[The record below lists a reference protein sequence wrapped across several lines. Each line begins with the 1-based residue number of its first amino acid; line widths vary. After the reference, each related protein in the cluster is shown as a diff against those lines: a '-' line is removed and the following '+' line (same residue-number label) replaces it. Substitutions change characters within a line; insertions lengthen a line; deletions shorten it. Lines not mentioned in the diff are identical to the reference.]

1 MSLNLMLRLACL
13 GAPGTWQK
21 HYVWME
27 TITRSAQ
34 HLMGIINDI
43 ITVRAARSGMHLKQ
57 ELVGSWLQ
65 GYREQAWE
73 QTESVFVCL
82 NLGTAAVKQGHST
95 VRVCMTRSRVL
106 KVSAAP

>member
-1 MSLNLMLRLACL
+1 MSLSFVCTA

-57 ELVGSWLQ
+57 ELVRFTRLMAQ
-65 GYREQAWE
+65 ALRRCRCAVAEQAAC
-73 QTESVFVCL
+73 QVSPGGDGACI
-82 NLGTAAVKQGHST
+82 
-95 VRVCMTRSRVL
+95 VRGV
-106 KVSAAP
+106 P